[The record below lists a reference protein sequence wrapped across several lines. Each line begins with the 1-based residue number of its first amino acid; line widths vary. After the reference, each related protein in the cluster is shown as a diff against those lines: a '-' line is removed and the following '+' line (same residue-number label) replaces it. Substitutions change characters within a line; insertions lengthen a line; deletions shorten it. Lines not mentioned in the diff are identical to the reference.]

1 MQNTSGFYFNCE
13 TSLEVEGVGVVEEV
27 VVVVVVVVT
36 IMMHDLFELRMQNAK
51 L

>member
-13 TSLEVEGVGVVEEV
+13 TSLEVEVEGVGVVEE
-27 VVVVVVVVT
+27 VVVVVVVT
-36 IMMHDLFELRMQNAK
+36 IMMHDLFELRIQNAK